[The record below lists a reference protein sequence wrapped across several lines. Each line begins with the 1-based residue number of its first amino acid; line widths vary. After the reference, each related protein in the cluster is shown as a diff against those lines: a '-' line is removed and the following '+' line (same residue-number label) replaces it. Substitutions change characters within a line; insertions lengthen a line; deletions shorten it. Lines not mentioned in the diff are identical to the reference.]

1 MRRYLRVYK
10 KFFVTSIAREL
21 EFRANFFAK
30 IAQNLVWVGFAILV
44 LLVIYRNTDSIA
56 GWGKGGATILLGT
69 TILMNA
75 MSAMF
80 TMGLMEIP
88 EQVRKGTLD
97 FVVTKPIDSQYWVS
111 LRKFHFEQSGVA
123 LAGFAIVIVGIVLSK
138 AQIAPIDVLGYA
150 VLTLCAVIIFY
161 SVNMILM
168 TLGIYFVRVENLW
181 VLGDTVLSVV
191 RFPLDIYPRSLVR
204 FLTFIVPLA
213 FLAYEPSKQLTQG
226 FSPVPLGLG
235 LGWAALLFIA
245 ARVFWRKSLV
255 HYSSASS

>member
-10 KFFVTSIAREL
+10 KFFLTSIAREM

-44 LLVIYRNTDSIA
+44 LLVIYRNTDAIA
-56 GWGKGGATILLGT
+56 GWGKGDATILLGT
-69 TILMNA
+69 TIFMNA
-75 MSAMF
+75 LSAMF

-123 LAGFAIVIVGIVLSK
+123 LSGLAIIIIGVVLSK
-138 AQIAPIDVLGYA
+138 AHPSLMDIFGYA
-150 VLTLCAVIIFY
+150 TLTLCAVIIFY
-161 SVNMILM
+161 SVNLILM

-181 VLGDTVLSVV
+181 VLGDTVISVV
-191 RFPLDIYPRSLVR
+191 RFPLDIYPKALIR
-204 FLTFIVPLA
+204 FLTFAVPMA

-226 FSPVPLGLG
+226 IQISMVGLG
-235 LGWAALLFIA
+235 IGWALALFLA
-245 ARVFWRKSLV
+245 ARVFWHKSLV